1 MNKKIIVLLL
11 SLIAAIALLVVCIG
25 IDRRNEMDDGIF
37 IEESD
42 EEGVGDEL
50 IEEPTDAEGVTE
62 ENTQSTEFNAGEQDD
77 AQETQPG
84 VSQGDTQETKPSGS
98 QGSTQETKPNGSQ
111 GGTQETQPTE
121 PAPELPS
128 GYCCEYA
135 AYSAMSPAKQQ
146 AYMEHFPSVM
156 DFIAWCQKA
165 QLEHE
170 AHDKSEEVG
179 GDINIGDYMG

>member
-84 VSQGDTQETKPSGS
+84 VSQGDTQETEPGGS
-98 QGSTQETKPNGSQ
+98 QGSTQETKPGVSQ
-111 GGTQETQPTE
+111 GGT
-121 PAPELPS
+121 
-128 GYCCEYA
+128 
-135 AYSAMSPAKQQ
+135 
-146 AYMEHFPSVM
+146 
-156 DFIAWCQKA
+156 
-165 QLEHE
+165 
-170 AHDKSEEVG
+170 
-179 GDINIGDYMG
+179 